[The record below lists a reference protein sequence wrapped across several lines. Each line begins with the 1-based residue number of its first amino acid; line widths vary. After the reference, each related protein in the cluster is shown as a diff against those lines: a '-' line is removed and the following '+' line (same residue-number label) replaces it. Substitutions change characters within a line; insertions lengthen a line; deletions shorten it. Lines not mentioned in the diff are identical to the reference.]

1 MRCMGAKELLEQI
14 KNLDYK
20 IKLLT
25 ERIEELERMLQPG
38 IEYNK
43 IGGAPRESYHP
54 DTRVNIIYK
63 LSDTKEDLIER
74 RAELFAIKSQLTKAI
89 SLMDNRAH
97 MEILVRRYFYNQQWS
112 EIAKEMKY
120 NIRWCF
126 RLHEQ
131 AIAELDKILN
141 KPPTSHMDR

>member
-1 MRCMGAKELLEQI
+1 MGAKELLEQI

-43 IGGAPRESYHP
+43 IGGAPRDSYHP

-74 RAELFAIKSQLTKAI
+74 RAELFTIKSQLTKAI
-89 SLMDNRAH
+89 AKMNNKSH
-97 MEILVRRYFYNQQWS
+97 MEVLVRRYFNNQSWHTISKQMGYAIS
-112 EIAKEMKY
+112 HLH
-120 NIRWCF
+120 
-126 RLHEQ
+126 RLHNQ
-131 AIAELDKILN
+131 AIDELDEIL
-141 KPPTSHMDR
+141 KDDTL

>member
-1 MRCMGAKELLEQI
+1 MGAKELLEQI

-43 IGGAPRESYHP
+43 IGGAPRDSYHP

-89 SLMDNRAH
+89 SKMNSKPH
-97 MEILVRRYFYNQQWS
+97 MEVLVRRYIDAQSWNKIS
-112 EIAKEMKY
+112 IEMGY
-120 NIRWCF
+120 SVRHCF
-126 RLHEQ
+126 RLTSQ
-131 AIAELDKILN
+131 AIDMLDEIL
-141 KPPTSHMDR
+141 KDGT